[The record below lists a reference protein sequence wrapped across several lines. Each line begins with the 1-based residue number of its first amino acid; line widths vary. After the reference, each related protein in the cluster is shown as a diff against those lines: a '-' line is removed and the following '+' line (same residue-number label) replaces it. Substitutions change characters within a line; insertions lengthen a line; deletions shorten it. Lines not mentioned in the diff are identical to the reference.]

1 MNLTR
6 CLENLKHD
14 VSNGGIDED
23 SFAVVCYITMANA
36 ASRLLKSGAADQRET
51 DCATE
56 YLALCRRSGSDS
68 LRYVVEA

>member
-1 MNLTR
+1 MNLTQ

-14 VSNGGIDED
+14 IRNGGIEED
-23 SFAVVCYITMANA
+23 SFAAVCYITMANE
-36 ASRLLKSGAADQRET
+36 ASRLLKSGVADQRET
-51 DCATE
+51 DRATE